1 MATQTRSLEESLRE
15 QLLSARHRDGGW
27 GYEPGCVPR
36 LEPTCWAL
44 LGFRARQPQF
54 DRMVL
59 SRWPSSVDGLVEQ
72 HGGLVNWSFHA
83 LALTTRLALGDS
95 ALSQIRPLA
104 RALVDARGI
113 ALTSSSIEGEKTRD
127 GWSWVDGTFNWVE
140 PTSWALLAL
149 KKCRAR
155 DITIRDID
163 SRVHDGEAMLVDRMC
178 AAGGWNYGDS
188 ATFGRDLPAYVPT
201 TASALLALQDR
212 GDEPFVQH
220 SLDYLEQHAANHP
233 SSRALALS
241 ALALQHHG
249 RAAVAVE
256 DQLRRW
262 LDRHPT
268 SDAASIGMAL
278 CALGQSGADIFAL

>member
-1 MATQTRSLEESLRE
+1 MMTDTYTIEDALRA
-15 QLLSARHRDGGW
+15 QLLCARHRDGGW

-44 LGFRARQPQF
+44 LGLRTPRPQF

-83 LALTTRLALGDS
+83 LALVTRMATGDA
-95 ALSQIRPLA
+95 ALSQLRPLA

-113 ALTSSSIEGEKTRD
+113 APTSTTPPQESRD
-127 GWSWVDGTFNWVE
+127 GWSWIDGTFSWVE

-149 KKCRAR
+149 KQCRAR
-155 DITIRDID
+155 GITIKDID
-163 SRVHDGEAMLVDRMC
+163 RRIHDGDAIFVERMC
-178 AAGGWNYGDS
+178 TAGGWNYGDS
-188 ATFGRDLPAYVPT
+188 PRFGRDLRAYVPT

-212 GDEPFVQH
+212 GDEPFVEQ
-220 SLDYLEQHAANHP
+220 SLDYLGQHAENHP
-233 SSRALALS
+233 AIRALALS
-241 ALALQHHG
+241 ALALKHHG
-249 RAAVAVE
+249 RPAARVD

-278 CALGQSGADIFAL
+278 CALHEAAADVFAF

>member
-1 MATQTRSLEESLRE
+1 MTTQIRSLEDALRE
-15 QLLSARHRDGGW
+15 QLLTARHREGGW

-44 LGFRARQPQF
+44 LGLRTPRPQF

-83 LALTTRLALGDS
+83 LALLTRIAIGDG
-95 ALSQIRPLA
+95 ALSQLRPLA

-113 ALTSSSIEGEKTRD
+113 TPPSSSAPRQGSRD
-127 GWSWVDGTFNWVE
+127 GWSWIDGTFSWVE

-149 KKCRAR
+149 KQCRAR
-155 DITIRDID
+155 GITIKDID
-163 SRVHDGEAMLVDRMC
+163 RRIHDGEAMLVERMC
-178 AAGGWNYGDS
+178 GAGGWNYGDS
-188 ATFGRDLPAYVPT
+188 PSFGRDLPAHVPT

-212 GDEPFVQH
+212 GDEPFVEQ
-220 SLDYLEQHAANHP
+220 SLDYLEQHAEHHP
-233 SSRALALS
+233 SIRALALS
-241 ALALQHHG
+241 ALALKHHG
-249 RAAVAVE
+249 RPAAKVE

-278 CALGQSGADIFAL
+278 CALHESGAEVFAF